1 MASVC
6 GDCRPAVSPTQ
17 HLTQAFEVSAHQVNC
32 QLFRAVLPSI
42 GGVLCPK
49 LALALGMSAPA
60 QNEST
65 KEEANTTMTVAA
77 G

>member
-1 MASVC
+1 MMKETAS
-6 GDCRPAVSPTQ
+6 RRRSTS
-17 HLTQAFEVSAHQVNC
+17 LRRFEVSAHQVNC

-49 LALALGMSAPA
+49 LALALGMSAPE

-65 KEEANTTMTVAA
+65 KEEANTTMTLAA